1 MTAAG
6 AVRNKEAEDR
16 TKKEIV
22 ERVAQL

>member
-6 AVRNKEAEDR
+6 AVRNKEVEDR